1 MKKIT
6 WLLIIIALFALYI
19 GCSTTAVSTPKSS
32 PAPKTQPQLSPGASP
47 QNTAVVASI
56 TAKPAPVATP
66 TVVTSP
72 IARPAAG
79 KSQEINFVLKAPD
92 STYSLV
98 IFLNMGETLDLVWK
112 FVANPQVGIDFK
124 LTTPEGRELDSS
136 LKPINLKGHPFY
148 DQNQPDQSPEAAVG
162 SSVIIK
168 VGTDTYCNEG
178 YYSLVFSGSHVQ
190 SGTVYMR
197 YTLEPPATQ

>member
-1 MKKIT
+1 MKKVT

-19 GCSTTAVSTPKSS
+19 GCSTTATSTPKSS
-32 PAPKTQPQLSPGASP
+32 PAQKTQPQLSPGASP
-47 QNTAVVASI
+47 LNTAVTSSI
-56 TAKPAPVATP
+56 TAKPTPVATP
-66 TVVTSP
+66 VVVTTP
-72 IARPAAG
+72 IARPSAG
-79 KSQEINFVLKAPD
+79 KSQEINFILKAPD

-98 IFLNMGETLDLVWK
+98 IFLYKGETLDLVWK

-124 LTTPEGRELDSS
+124 LTTPEGRELDSN
-136 LKPINLKGHPFY
+136 LKSINLKGHPFY
-148 DQNQPDQSPEAAVG
+148 DQDLPDQSPEAAVG

-178 YYSLVFSGSHVQ
+178 YYSLVFSGSPVQ